1 MKVTA
6 NINALLQKHNFVKG
20 IIEYSVELNVLGT
33 RVVVP
38 VNEDFVQRLDSLAES
53 SAKQD
58 RAQEIRNKLRTK
70 PQVPKE
76 EFDYSLA
83 NVDENDYQ
91 SDDDEYEQA

>member
-20 IIEYSVELNVLGT
+20 VVEYSVELSVLGT

-38 VNEDFVQRLDSLAES
+38 VNEDFVQKLDSLAES
-53 SAKQD
+53 SSRQD
-58 RAQEIRNKLRTK
+58 RAQEVRNKLRSRPT
-70 PQVPKE
+70 PKE

-83 NVDENDYQ
+83 NVDEDEYQ
-91 SDDDEYEQA
+91 SQDDEYEQA

>member
-20 IIEYSVELNVLGT
+20 VVEYSVELNVLGT

-38 VNEDFVQRLDSLAES
+38 VNEEFVQKLDSLAEANS
-53 SAKQD
+53 KQD
-58 RAQEIRNKLRTK
+58 RAQEIRNKIRTK
-70 PQVPKE
+70 PTVKQ

-91 SDDDEYEQA
+91 EDEDGYEQA

>member
-20 IIEYSVELNVLGT
+20 VVEYSVELSVLGT

-38 VNEDFVQRLDSLAES
+38 VNEDFVQKLDSLAES
-53 SAKQD
+53 STKHD
-58 RAQEIRNKLRTK
+58 RAQEIRNKIRSK
-70 PQVPKE
+70 PAPKE

-83 NVDENDYQ
+83 NVDENDYESNQ
-91 SDDDEYEQA
+91 DEYEQA

>member
-20 IIEYSVELNVLGT
+20 VVEYSVELNVLGT

-38 VNEDFVQRLDSLAES
+38 VNEDFVQKLDSLAES
-53 SAKQD
+53 NAKQD
-58 RAQEIRNKLRTK
+58 RVQEIRNKIRTK
-70 PQVPKE
+70 PAPKE

-91 SDDDEYEQA
+91 AEDEYEQA

>member
-20 IIEYSVELNVLGT
+20 VVEYSVELSVLGT

-38 VNEDFVQRLDSLAES
+38 VNEDFVQKLDSLAES

-58 RAQEIRNKLRTK
+58 RAQEVRNKLRSR
-70 PQVPKE
+70 PAPKE

-83 NVDENDYQ
+83 NVDEDEYQ
-91 SDDDEYEQA
+91 SQDDEYEQA